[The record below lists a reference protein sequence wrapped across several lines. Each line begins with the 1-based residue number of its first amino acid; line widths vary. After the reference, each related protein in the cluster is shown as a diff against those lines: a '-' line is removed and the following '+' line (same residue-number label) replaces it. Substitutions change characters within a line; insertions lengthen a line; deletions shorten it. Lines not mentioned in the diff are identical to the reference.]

1 MNRKYIYKK
10 ERKKK
15 KKNVIKRGGR
25 RKVFISPRDYFERKV
40 EQ

>member
-15 KKNVIKRGGR
+15 KKKRNQKGGR